1 MAAER
6 SEQEVQKLTY
16 ITSFYLPYGGEK
28 EIHLSHYIILE
39 IFDRKV
45 SRKMTNNKKTK
56 QNKTVLIIGSN
67 ALLAV
72 YWKTVFYI

>member
-28 EIHLSHYIILE
+28 EILLSHYIILE

-45 SRKMTNNKKTK
+45 SRKMTNKKNPE
-56 QNKTVLIIGSN
+56 NKTVLIIGSN